1 MDFNLTMGM
10 TNESILIVEE
20 KHTASAYG
28 SGSIYVFATPAMVG
42 LMENAALNCVE
53 QALGDQWTTVG
64 THVDISHIAATKM
77 GKEAKAVAELIA
89 IDGKKLKFKVTAY
102 DEDKKIGEG
111 YHNRY
116 IINQEKFMAKVNSM

>member
-10 TNESILIVEE
+10 TNESILTVEE

-42 LMENAALNCVE
+42 LMENAALNCVD

-64 THVDISHIAATKM
+64 THVDVSHIAATKL

-89 IDGKKLKFKVTAY
+89 IDGKKLRFKVTAY

>member
-1 MDFNLTMGM
+1 MDFNLKLGM
-10 TNESILIVEE
+10 TNESTLIVEE

-28 SGSIYVFATPAMVG
+28 SGSIYVFATPAMIG

-53 QALGDQWTTVG
+53 KTLGDGWTTVG
-64 THVDISHIAATKM
+64 TYVDVSHIAATKM
-77 GKEAKAVAELIA
+77 GKEAKAIAELIA
-89 IDGKKLKFKVTAY
+89 IDGKKLRFKVTAY

-116 IINQEKFMAKVNSM
+116 IIDQKKFMEKIDTL

>member
-1 MDFNLTMGM
+1 MDFNLKIGM
-10 TNESILIVEE
+10 TNESILTVEE

-28 SGSIYVFATPAMVG
+28 SGSIFVFATPAMIG
-42 LMENAALNCVE
+42 LMENAALNCVDE
-53 QALGDQWTTVG
+53 ALGNQWTTVG
-64 THVDISHIAATKM
+64 THVDVSHLAATKM

-111 YHNRY
+111 YHKRY
-116 IINQEKFMAKVNSM
+116 IIDQEKFMAKVNSM